1 MKQTLIIYNRCYS
14 QAQLCKEKS
23 RAPPP
28 LVPLSSVGLPPD
40 DLVIPINQISQDQLQ
55 NVCLETLS
63 ELPCEVEIKEMN
75 TDSILDDETIICEPL
90 KKKRMLS
97 EMFDTN
103 MQTKTDI
110 VSIFDTEEENTIFKA
125 DQTKKEEK
133 RTSILEQ
140 VLTGNLTMNNHQ
152 KLQPRAKLTSEW
164 WCAPCNSYYR

>member
-1 MKQTLIIYNRCYS
+1 MT
-14 QAQLCKEKS
+14 
-23 RAPPP
+23 
-28 LVPLSSVGLPPD
+28 
-40 DLVIPINQISQDQLQ
+40 PINQISQDQLQ
-55 NVCLETLS
+55 NVCIETLS

-75 TDSILDDETIICEPL
+75 TDPILDDETTICEPL
-90 KKKRMLS
+90 TKKYKLS

-110 VSIFDTEEENTIFKA
+110 VSIFDTEEENTIFKT
-125 DQTKKEEK
+125 DYQTKKEEK

-152 KLQPRAKLTSEW
+152 KLQPKAKLSSEW